1 MLIVRDYQCNHCGY
15 KFETIR
21 DNSLPS
27 PQCHECGGETRS
39 IISGTSFRLEGTSG
53 DFPGAHMKWEK
64 KRQQKMEHEQSQ
76 GITAFGEPDL

>member
-1 MLIVRDYQCNHCGY
+1 MKVLRDYRCNHCGY
-15 KFETIR
+15 TFESFW
-21 DNSLPS
+21 DNSDQP

-64 KRQQKMEHEQSQ
+64 KREQKMKQEQAQ
-76 GITAFGEPDL
+76 GITAFGQPDL